1 MGNINSCGII
11 LNLIQL
17 FNISARIK
25 KSLGDIVVKD
35 IKSILLFKPRL
46 LKKLKVSNRKL
57 SKNRKTHFDITA
69 IFNTYTPIIKT
80 KNIKPYAESF
90 TIRL

>member
-1 MGNINSCGII
+1 M
-11 LNLIQL
+11 
-17 FNISARIK
+17 K

-57 SKNRKTHFDITA
+57 SKDRKTYLNVTA
-69 IFNTYTPIIKT
+69 IFNIYMPIIKT
-80 KNIKPYAESF
+80 KDIKFNAEGL
-90 TIRL
+90 TI